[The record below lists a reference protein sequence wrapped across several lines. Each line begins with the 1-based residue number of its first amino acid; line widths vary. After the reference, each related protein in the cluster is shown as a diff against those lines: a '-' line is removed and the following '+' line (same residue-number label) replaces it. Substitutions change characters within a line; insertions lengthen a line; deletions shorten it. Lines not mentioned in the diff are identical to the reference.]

1 MAVDQ
6 PSGTRYPG
14 DMASVPQSLIGLI
27 PGGALAIV
35 VACRLGLVLTAR
47 LRDEIDPGRQLLL
60 NLLLALAVLLA
71 LIGVGLMTAPLV

>member
-1 MAVDQ
+1 MA
-6 PSGTRYPG
+6 P
-14 DMASVPQSLIGLI
+14 VPHSLIGLV

-35 VACRLGLVLTAR
+35 VAFRLGLVLTAR